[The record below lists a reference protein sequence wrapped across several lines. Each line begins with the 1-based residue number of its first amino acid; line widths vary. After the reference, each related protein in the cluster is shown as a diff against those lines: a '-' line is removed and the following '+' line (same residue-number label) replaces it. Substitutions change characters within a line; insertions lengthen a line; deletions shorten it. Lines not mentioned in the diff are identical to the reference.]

1 MPFPGNLL
9 FNPKILTTAFQLW
22 RRQGI
27 RNQAL
32 FKIDHNCYFIS
43 LCIFIGCD
51 GGSEDANDNVANANL
66 AGTWE
71 IYEIYHAEGC
81 GGGTFEDEYIITIT
95 QEGSQIVI
103 DFGDGYILDGVV
115 NGRNVT
121 WIEEFDDTQGHVV
134 ANYEVVVA
142 EGDNSFQGSSNMT
155 RTPGIC
161 NATSEITGA
170 RMLDDDNDM

>member
-1 MPFPGNLL
+1 MKSEIKLFSRLIITVILL
-9 FNPKILTTAFQLW
+9 VCAFL
-22 RRQGI
+22 
-27 RNQAL
+27 L
-32 FKIDHNCYFIS
+32 
-43 LCIFIGCD
+43 GCD
-51 GGSEDANDNVANANL
+51 GGSEDATDNVANANL

-71 IYEIYHAEGC
+71 IYEIYHTEGC
-81 GGGTFEDEYIITIT
+81 GGGTFDDEYIIAIT

-134 ANYEVVVA
+134 ANYEVVVD
-142 EGDNSFQGSSNMT
+142 ERDNSFQGSSNMT

-161 NATSEITGA
+161 NATSDITGA